1 MQDSEVRRAIYD
13 LTIRTGSTPSAAAV
27 AAELKASEADVAE
40 AFQRLAE
47 GRVIFLENGAIRMA
61 APFAG
66 VPTPFV
72 VRTKDRSYYANCIWD
87 ALGISPMLKIDSD
100 IFTSCPDCSEPL
112 ELSVRGDRVRGEGV
126 VHFSVPAREWWND
139 LVFT

>member
-1 MQDSEVRRAIYD
+1 MQDADVRRAIYE
-13 LTIRTGSTPSAAAV
+13 LTIRTGSVPSAV
-27 AAELKASEADVAE
+27 DVAKE
-40 AFQRLAE
+40 LGSNESDVLAAFRRLAE
-47 GRVIFLENGAIRMA
+47 GRVIFLENDTIRMA

-72 VRTKDRSYYANCIWD
+72 VRAGGLSYYANCIWD

-112 ELSVRGDRVRGEGV
+112 ELQVRGERVIGEGI
-126 VHFSVPAREWWND
+126 VHFSVPARQWWED
-139 LVFT
+139 LVYT

>member
-1 MQDSEVRRAIYD
+1 MQDADVRRAIYD
-13 LTIRTGSTPSAAAV
+13 LTIRLGSTPSAGEV
-27 AAELKASEADVAE
+27 AAELNASEADVAA

-47 GRVIFLENGAIRMA
+47 GRVIYLENGAIRMA

-72 VRTKDRSYYANCIWD
+72 VRTSERSYFANCIWD
-87 ALGISPMLKIDSD
+87 ALGISPMLKVDSD
-100 IFTSCPDCSEPL
+100 ISTNCPDCNMPL
-112 ELSVRGDRVRGEGV
+112 ELSVRGEQLHGEGI
-126 VHFSVPAREWWND
+126 VHFSVPARQWWED